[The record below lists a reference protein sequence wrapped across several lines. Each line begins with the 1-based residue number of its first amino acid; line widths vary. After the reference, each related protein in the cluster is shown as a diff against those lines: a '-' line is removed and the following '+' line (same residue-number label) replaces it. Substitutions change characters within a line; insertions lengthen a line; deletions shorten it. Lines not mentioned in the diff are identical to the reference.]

1 MIKQYDAVVIGGGPA
16 GVTAMLYL
24 LRGGAK
30 AALVE
35 KLAPGGQLLLTEHLE
50 NYPGFVEPI
59 KGYELADNIS
69 RQIEHYP
76 HDKFYSEVKEIVHA
90 PGANKVLIGDEWV
103 EAKALVIAS
112 GTKHRRIGLPEEE
125 RFIGKGVSFCALCDG
140 NFYRNATIGVVGG
153 GNAALEESLYL
164 SRIASKI
171 HLIHRRDKFR
181 GEDVYVQKVL
191 EEPGISVEYNNVV
204 TALHGENLLEGVT
217 VKNVLSGEE
226 RTLPL
231 TGLFV
236 FTGSDPV
243 SDFLP
248 AELKV
253 DAKGF
258 IITDTEMNTNLPGI
272 FAAGDIRSKHC
283 RQVIT
288 AAGDGATAAHSARLY
303 LESLNV

>member
-1 MIKQYDAVVIGGGPA
+1 MTKQYDAVVIGGGPA

-50 NYPGFVEPI
+50 NYPGFVEPV

-69 RQIEHYP
+69 RQIEPYP

-90 PGANKVLIGDEWV
+90 PGANRLLIGDEWV
-103 EAKALVIAS
+103 EAKVVIIAS
-112 GTKHRRIGLPEEE
+112 GTRHRRIGLPEEE
-125 RFIGKGVSFCALCDG
+125 RFIGKGISFCALCDG
-140 NFYRNATIGVVGG
+140 NFYRNAEIGVVGG
-153 GNAALEESLYL
+153 GNSALEESLYL

-181 GEDVYVQKVL
+181 GEEVYVRKVL
-191 EEPGISVEYNNVV
+191 EEPKIVVEYNNVV
-204 TALHGENLLEGVT
+204 TALHGETLLEAVT

-231 TGLFV
+231 QGLFV
-236 FTGSDPV
+236 FTGFDPV
-243 SDFLP
+243 SEFLP
-248 AELKV
+248 ADIKV
-253 DAKGF
+253 DERGF
-258 IITDTEMNTNLPGI
+258 IITDTEMKTNLPGI
-272 FAAGDIRSKHC
+272 FAAGDIRSKQC

-303 LESLNV
+303 LESLNA

>member
-1 MIKQYDAVVIGGGPA
+1 MTRQYDAVVIGGGPA

-50 NYPGFVEPI
+50 NYPGFVEPV

-69 RQIEHYP
+69 RQIEPYP
-76 HDKFYSEVKEIVHA
+76 HDKFYSEVKEIVHE
-90 PGANKVLIGDEWV
+90 PGANRLLIGDEWV
-103 EAKALVIAS
+103 EAKAVIIAS
-112 GTKHRRIGLPEEE
+112 GTRHRRIGLPDEE
-125 RFIGKGVSFCALCDG
+125 RFIGKGISFCALCDG

-153 GNAALEESLYL
+153 GNSALEESLYL
-164 SRIASKI
+164 SRIASKV

-181 GEDVYVQKVL
+181 ADDIYVRKVIDDPKIEL
-191 EEPGISVEYNNVV
+191 EYNNVV
-204 TALHGENLLEGVT
+204 TALHGETLLEGVT
-217 VKNVLSGEE
+217 LKNVLSGEE

-231 TGLFV
+231 EGLFV
-236 FTGSDPV
+236 FTGFDPV
-243 SDFLP
+243 SEFFP
-248 AELKV
+248 AGIKV
-253 DAKGF
+253 DDRGF
-258 IITDTEMNTNLPGI
+258 IITDTEMQTNLPGI

-303 LESLNV
+303 LESLNA